1 LHTLG
6 ILKIVIFLLA
16 AGLLSGCKPKSV
28 QQLSPDSVVPQT
40 IVLKDVTTGGKPG
53 VALQAGSRS
62 EWSYFGEKRTVSYTT
77 DDAGRVT
84 TIRFSVG
91 TDMDGRRLQEALEK
105 KLSDEH
111 RRRVAFECRAQPRR
125 LAAVD
130 NLAVTDTYCTLR
142 SPTQKLTIKRQ
153 RPDNPVDTEKYGNLR
168 IIFDSADV
176 TLEETAMEE
185 ARTRAERDK
194 SDAEYQRRDDQAKRD
209 I

>member
-1 LHTLG
+1 
-6 ILKIVIFLLA
+6 
-16 AGLLSGCKPKSV
+16 
-28 QQLSPDSVVPQT
+28 
-40 IVLKDVTTGGKPG
+40 
-53 VALQAGSRS
+53 
-62 EWSYFGEKRTVSYTT
+62 
-77 DDAGRVT
+77 
-84 TIRFSVG
+84 
-91 TDMDGRRLQEALEK
+91 MDGRRLQEALEK